1 MNTTE
6 PVGAVGSRGAVDPWT
21 AAHTSAEFATLRMRL
36 RGFVF
41 PMTVFFLSWYF
52 LYVLLAAF
60 APHFMAIKVVGN
72 VNVGLI
78 FGFLQF
84 VSTFAITTIYV
95 RFANRFLDPISSRI
109 RERVEGSSW

>member
-1 MNTTE
+1 MSTTE
-6 PVGAVGSRGAVDPWT
+6 PAGAIGTGRPTDPWT
-21 AAHTSAEFATLRMRL
+21 AAHASAEFATLRMRL

-41 PMTVFFLSWYF
+41 PMTAFFLSWYF

-60 APHFMAIKVVGN
+60 APHFMALKVVGN
-72 VNVGLI
+72 INIGLI

-95 RFANRFLDPISSRI
+95 RFANRYLDPVSSRL
-109 RERVEGSSW
+109 REQVEGGAW